1 MSSRWGEQFC
11 ISIFGES
18 HGASI
23 GVVIDGLPSGIPLDL
38 AEISQFM
45 QRRAPGRNKTST
57 ARQESDL
64 PQIQSGFHNGV
75 TTGTPLCAVIANSD
89 THSSDYAP
97 FSAIARPGH
106 ADYTGA
112 VRYGGHQDVRGGGHF
127 SGRLTAPL
135 CFAGAV
141 AKQLLKQKGIL
152 VGAHIAQIAGVS
164 DLAFD
169 PVSLDA
175 DTLLCAGQRD
185 FPVLDVQ
192 AGETMREKIEAA
204 RMAQDSVGG
213 VVECA
218 AIGLPAGIGSPMFG
232 GLENRIASIVFGIP
246 AVKGLEFGAGF
257 AVAQRYGS
265 ENNDAFCLQ
274 NGQIRTATNHAGGIL
289 GGISNGM
296 PVVFRAA
303 FKPTPSISQ
312 EQHTVDF
319 RAMQETSIAI
329 HGRHDPCVVGR
340 AVPVVEAAAAI
351 AIADACIEIFGLQ
364 NW

>member
-265 ENNDAFCLQ
+265 ENNDDYCLQ
-274 NGQIRTATNHAGGIL
+274 NGQIRTATNNAG
-289 GGISNGM
+289 
-296 PVVFRAA
+296 
-303 FKPTPSISQ
+303 
-312 EQHTVDF
+312 
-319 RAMQETSIAI
+319 AI
-329 HGRHDPCVVGR
+329 
-340 AVPVVEAAAAI
+340 
-351 AIADACIEIFGLQ
+351 
-364 NW
+364 